1 MPIIIPPAAM
11 GAAAAAA
18 ASIAIPAAL
27 SAGKTLMSRLVKA
40 VQNGSKISSLADFSM
55 PSRVEPL
62 VLVDAPLAEQP
73 YMTDILKF
81 SLTTFSGYYMQAAAL
96 VQPVGKINTL
106 KVLDQMNPNRAYQ
119 LNSRSV
125 RDAIKAGPVPVFSG
139 EAFQDGLPALET
151 FDTPLEPNLI
161 VSVENL
167 RDEIDQV
174 RLLKEHEQLNRARY
188 DSQRAKNEAER
199 SGLGLKKSQDEEKK
213 RKEKEGIQ
221 GVRSSDPENTKKFYE
236 IENLAV
242 GKLLNI
248 EFQDG
253 DNRATVPVMIRLIP
267 TKVPSKVLTH
277 IFTATTKNS
286 SWKERYHLWRAG
298 QISLVRDLI
307 FSVDL
312 VDQHRKAL
320 INDTSNVYAAIT
332 DRRRKN
338 LLSSGLTNSPSMAD
352 ASNIAVISKETAKQI
367 SREMAGR
374 LENLE
379 VRKKLFNAT
388 YLILL
393 VVVDEQWER
402 VTIYHRGLD
411 MPTELSFRE
420 IKSAEKG
427 KGPDI
432 TEILKA
438 YQLGS
443 TPTI

>member
-151 FDTPLEPNLI
+151 FDTPMEPNLI
-161 VSVENL
+161 VSVE
-167 RDEIDQV
+167 DQ
-174 RLLKEHEQLNRARY
+174 
-188 DSQRAKNEAER
+188 
-199 SGLGLKKSQDEEKK
+199 EEKDD
-213 RKEKEGIQ
+213 EKKKPE
-221 GVRSSDPENTKKFYE
+221 GVRSSDAENTKKFYE

-338 LLSSGLTNSPSMAD
+338 LLSSGLTNSPSMSD

-411 MPTELSFRE
+411 TPTELSFRE